1 MLSWLNDCWY
11 FPVGFQYF
19 VRHFSS
25 PDTATGH
32 VGYFVRLF
40 LCGLM
45 FGQLL
50 FNEVIWPRYLA
61 HWTVLP
67 GRVRRSTSYTKINDH
82 ATFVCC
88 LFCVTKTM
96 VSMTVG
102 LKLCIRIVSC
112 LICRLYF
119 QLLVVPHSTHER
131 LDIEKITI
139 RYDTIRDAILTCAR
153 KPTWVSL
160 IYRTE
165 TTTKRCKTE
174 KLKSKNGYAQK

>member
-1 MLSWLNDCWY
+1 MTAFHFLCWADWTT
-11 FPVGFQYF
+11 VDIFQYVF
-19 VRHFSS
+19 NILSVTLVVQIQQLVTWAILSVCFCVGLCSDNYFSTKLS
-25 PDTATGH
+25 D
-32 VGYFVRLF
+32 L
-40 LCGLM
+40 
-45 FGQLL
+45 
-50 FNEVIWPRYLA
+50 EYLA

-102 LKLCIRIVSC
+102 LNLCIRIVSC

-139 RYDTIRDAILTCAR
+139 RYDTIRYEMLF
-153 KPTWVSL
+153 
-160 IYRTE
+160 
-165 TTTKRCKTE
+165 
-174 KLKSKNGYAQK
+174 